1 MKNQISEHKM
11 KKQTAANSYFIS
23 HISYLKRKA
32 LSRFT
37 LIELLVVIAIIA
49 ILAAMLLPALQSAKA
64 KAVEISC
71 VSNVKQNGAI
81 INLYANDFN
90 GWAFQGRGPVGS
102 RPYYYEIWKD
112 LNYIRYKKSKVNG
125 SDQHFPDFMKC
136 PDSRFANNYQEAC
149 YGVRYHAQ
157 DASRFFKIHSKQ
169 PFVTTGSA
177 SGYSPSKYWKS
188 AQEMILLG
196 DTVHFGLTPK
206 TRYLF
211 FADNCNKAS
220 GMPSFHHN
228 GQATVGY
235 GDGHV
240 RPIKP
245 AELSDSVT
253 AGSQWTYALDLKV
266 RLGRYL
272 Q

>member
-1 MKNQISEHKM
+1 MQKIKKFKISSLLPPH
-11 KKQTAANSYFIS
+11 SS
-23 HISYLKRKA
+23 LKCKTG
-32 LSRFT
+32 SFT
-37 LIELLVVIAIIA
+37 LIELLIVIAIIA
-49 ILAAMLLPALQSAKA
+49 ILAGMLLPALQAAKA
-64 KAVEISC
+64 KAIEISC
-71 VSNVKQNGAI
+71 VSNVKQIGAI

-102 RPYYYEIWKD
+102 SRLYYYEIWKD
-112 LNYIRYKKSKVNG
+112 LNYIRYKKSKVNL

-157 DASRFFKIHSKQ
+157 DASRFIKLHANQ
-169 PFVTTGSA
+169 PFVTTGSD
-177 SGYSPSKYWKS
+177 SGYTPDKYWKS
-188 AQEMILLG
+188 PQEMIMLG
-196 DTVHFGLTPK
+196 DTVDFGRTPK
-206 TRYLF
+206 TQYVF
-211 FADNCNKAS
+211 FADDCNGAS

-240 RPIKP
+240 KPIKP

-253 AGSQWTYALDLKV
+253 AGSQWTYALDLKL
-266 RLGRYL
+266 RLGRFL

>member
-1 MKNQISEHKM
+1 MFHKESCSLFS
-11 KKQTAANSYFIS
+11 ASSLIP
-23 HISYLKRKA
+23 HLSYLKRKTA
-32 LSRFT
+32 SRFT

-64 KAVEISC
+64 KAIGISC
-71 VSNVKQNGAI
+71 VSNVKQTGTI
-81 INLYANDFN
+81 INMYANDFN

-112 LNYIRYKKSKVNG
+112 LNYIRYKKAKVNF

-136 PDSRFANNYQEAC
+136 PDSRFAHNYHEAC
-149 YGVRYHAQ
+149 YGVRYHEQ
-157 DASRFFKIHSKQ
+157 DASRFIKIHSKL
-169 PFVTTGSA
+169 PFVTTGSG
-177 SGYSPSKYWKS
+177 SGYSPDKYWKS
-188 AQEMILLG
+188 PQEMILLG
-196 DTVHFGLTPK
+196 DTVDIGRTPR
-206 TRYLF
+206 TQNLF
-211 FADNCNKAS
+211 FADNCNKAN

-240 RPIKP
+240 KPIKP
-245 AELSDSVT
+245 AELSDSVK

-266 RLGRYL
+266 RLGRFL